1 MATVTTVPLRSTLRI
16 AGREGLRAFDRIGD
30 QVGGALA
37 RLNLGL
43 SRPYLVTHPD
53 HVWHVLREAETYVR
67 EGMIWRPLRRLEGHG
82 IAGEGPRWRTSRR
95 ILQPRFTARHVASL
109 THLMAE
115 AAGEVLDRLAA
126 QAPGPVDLVTA
137 MTRFT
142 HQVLTRVFFSDRI
155 TLADCDRLGEA
166 IATAF
171 RSIGVRMVLP
181 FLSDAVPVPGD
192 RAFHRAVRTVDE
204 IIYPLI
210 ESRRAEGGDDLVT
223 LLSQATD
230 EEGRPL
236 SDRAVR
242 DDVVAMFIAGTETT
256 ALALTWLWLLVDAH
270 PEVGV
275 RLDDEVRQVVGDGQP
290 GPAHLSE
297 LSYTRMV
304 VQEVLR
310 LYPVGWLVPRMV
322 ARPDTLAGVE
332 LRPGD
337 TVLLSPYLTHRL
349 PEFWPDPYAFRPERF
364 AAGREAERHRFAYFP
379 FGGGAH
385 QCLGNHFAMY
395 EAQLAVAGTLRRFRP
410 EVVRPQSLE
419 TRVTVALEPRQ
430 RPRMRLHPR

>member
-1 MATVTTVPLRSTLRI
+1 MSTVTTIPIRSTLRI
-16 AGREGLRAFDRIGD
+16 AGRQGLRAFDRIGEGY
-30 QVGGALA
+30 GGSLA

-43 SRPYLVTHPD
+43 FRPYLVTHPD
-53 HVWHVLREAETYVR
+53 HVRHVLRGAETYVR

-95 ILQPRFTARHVASL
+95 ILQPRFTARHVTSL
-109 THLMAE
+109 AHLMAQAAAE
-115 AAGEVLDRLAA
+115 AYDRLAGD
-126 QAPGPVDLVTA
+126 APGPVDLTFA

-171 RSIGVRMVLP
+171 RSVGVRIVLP
-181 FLSDAVPVPGD
+181 FLGDAVPVPGD
-192 RAFHRAVRTVDE
+192 RVFRRAVRTVDE
-204 IIYPLI
+204 IVQPLI
-210 ESRRAEGGDDLVT
+210 DESRARDGDDLIT
-223 LLSQATD
+223 LLLHATD
-230 EEGRPL
+230 EDGRRL

-242 DDVVAMFIAGTETT
+242 DDVVAMYVAGTETT
-256 ALALTWLWLLVDAH
+256 ALTLTWLWLLVDAH
-270 PEVGV
+270 PEVGR
-275 RLDDEVRQVVGDGQP
+275 RLGDEVRRVVGDGP
-290 GPAHLSE
+290 VGPAHLPE
-297 LSYTRMV
+297 LTYTRMV
-304 VQEVLR
+304 IQEVLR
-310 LYPVGWLVPRMV
+310 LYPVGWVVPRTV

-364 AAGREAERHRFAYFP
+364 AAGREADRHRFAYFP

-385 QCLGNHFAMY
+385 QCLGNHFAMR
-395 EAQLAVAGTLRRFRP
+395 EAELAVAGLLSRFRP
-410 EVVRPQSLE
+410 EVVRPQSLDAKI
-419 TRVTVALEPRQ
+419 TVVLEPRD
-430 RPRMRLHPR
+430 RPRVRLHPR